1 MAKFASDEALGRPF
15 RSDVKRRFD
24 ALIRQGVRSGGEPFL
39 KMGSFVKLQEMV
51 VVFGINLR
59 NNETH

>member
-1 MAKFASDEALGRPF
+1 MAMFASDEALSRQF

-24 ALIRQGVRSGGEPFL
+24 ALIRQGVRSGGELFL

-51 VVFGINLR
+51 VVFEINLR
-59 NNETH
+59 NNGTQ